1 MFHFTRL
8 IVIAA
13 LILTVFE
20 VHAQAIAK
28 PPRCRQDLIHGWVA
42 SLPTSKT
49 TKTCP
54 AASAAWKLR
63 SFPLDAAG
71 TRTLCSYEWKLAS
84 DPTKVG
90 LPAGLDYQPDCMA
103 IGVHRKELAFAPQP
117 APATTADIDEIEAD
131 FLDALDA
138 PASFTPLRAAISSEY
153 PTLAFIDALPIAV
166 TSPQKG
172 ALQHGNSL
180 QTLAGLLAGCD
191 HAPCRF
197 RYTWYDKA
205 ALFPYPG
212 GKVVGSPLD
221 SAESVLNA
229 LKHFNT
235 EQSEHLVLSIGLGF
249 EPDSLCH
256 ASSNSLVVQ
265 ALREAIRRT
274 ACETDAIILAPVGN
288 KRDDDVTT
296 DMLYPARFETE
307 ELRCDGKLQ
316 GRPLVTAISGV
327 DLWLKPLASSRA
339 VAKLVTFG
347 GPWAYAGDGLD
358 EQLNPST
365 ASSVAVAGAGPA
377 FALAWWLRDDLD
389 AQGLLKA
396 LKKAGIAGRGD
407 AAASS
412 VIRVCSSLKK
422 LCSSNVGRCAELP
435 KLCPHNLKNP
445 LDGLPLPAAEPRPAA
460 PGPSGFTRP
469 TCLGR
474 GQRIEPSGP
483 GE

>member
-1 MFHFTRL
+1 MSQLTRL
-8 IVIAA
+8 MVAA
-13 LILTVFE
+13 LVLTAFE
-20 VHAQAIAK
+20 VRADGVVK
-28 PPRCRQDLIHGWVA
+28 PPSCRQDAIYGWVA
-42 SLPTSKT
+42 SLPTAKVGR
-49 TKTCP
+49 TCP
-54 AASAAWKLR
+54 APSSAWKIR
-63 SFPLDAAG
+63 GFPLDPAG

-84 DPTKVG
+84 TPTMAG

-103 IGVHRKELAFAPQP
+103 IGLDRKGAALPLLP
-117 APATTADIDEIEAD
+117 AAATTVDLDAMQADY
-131 FLDALDA
+131 LDALDA
-138 PASFTPLRAAISSEY
+138 PPSFTPLRAAIASDY
-153 PTLAFIDALPIAV
+153 PTLAFIDALPIDV

-180 QTLAGLLAGCD
+180 ETLAGLLAGCD

-197 RYTWYDKA
+197 RYTWYDQA

-221 SAESVLNA
+221 SAESALNA
-229 LKHFNT
+229 LKHFKT

-249 EPDSLCH
+249 EPDPACH
-256 ASSNSLVVQ
+256 ATSNSLVVK
-265 ALREAIRRT
+265 ALREALRRT

-296 DMLYPARFETE
+296 GKLYPAAFDSE
-307 ELRCDGKLQ
+307 ELRCDGVPQ

-347 GPWAYAGDGLD
+347 GPWAYAGDGPD

-365 ASSVAVAGAGPA
+365 ASSVAVAAAGPA
-377 FALAWWLRDDLD
+377 VALAWWLRDDLD
-389 AQGLLKA
+389 ALTLLA
-396 LKKAGIAGRGD
+396 LLKKAGIAGRGD
-407 AAASS
+407 AATSS
-412 VIRVCSSLKK
+412 VIRVCSVLEK
-422 LCSSNVGRCAELP
+422 LCVGGKPGRCAELP
-435 KLCPHNLKNP
+435 KLCPHKLTAP

-460 PGPSGFTRP
+460 PGPSGGARK